1 MAQRGEWSKTQPIIG
16 YSDTYTRSFWRD
28 PPSSPDINTAKYAS
42 GPVTKVTGS
51 WPAMQGYRARLRKG
65 NMVVPLPTH
74 AGMITFGKPTVY
86 RRTFYPPIFGQSK
99 HPETTTNGFSPSS
112 GYIFTS
118 CSSPVVG
125 YRWQNLTN
133 SDNYDPLV
141 TVTVPPSE
149 QAFIQN
155 AILAKLG
162 NSAMQLQVT
171 LAEYRKTAATL
182 VQSTNRLIG
191 AAFEIASGKPDKYM
205 RELGIVG
212 FGEHPDRV
220 YYRDRRGRKKVSRVW
235 KREKD
240 SITLINDS
248 VANMSQRYLE
258 ARFGLMPVL
267 YDIDGAS
274 RIIAG
279 WDRNKIL
286 GRMRHVHVV
295 PLDHSRDDKANYMQQ
310 TMSGTLKLTHRFT
323 FHMRDSF
330 ANEMNSIGMDITHLL
345 NTAWEL
351 IPYTWLL
358 DKFTN
363 IGDYTLALSGAR
375 AWQFDYGSLSMKV
388 DAEVRTVVNIDLPL
402 LIEKA
407 SSTFTI
413 NSFQRNVL
421 SSFPLP
427 MIPRIRADLG
437 LRDYADI
444 LTLGLTKIRG
454 ISSNLIK

>member
-1 MAQRGEWSKTQPIIG
+1 
-16 YSDTYTRSFWRD
+16 
-28 PPSSPDINTAKYAS
+28 
-42 GPVTKVTGS
+42 
-51 WPAMQGYRARLRKG
+51 
-65 NMVVPLPTH
+65 MVVPLPTH
-74 AGMITFGKPTVY
+74 AGMITFGKPQVY
-86 RRTFYPPIFGQSK
+86 RRTFYPSIFGEGR
-99 HPETTTNGFSPSS
+99 HPESTTFGFVPSS
-112 GYIFTS
+112 GFIFTS
-118 CSSPVVG
+118 CASPVVS
-125 YRWQNLTN
+125 YRWQGLTSPEN
-133 SDNYDPLV
+133 AYPLV
-141 TVTVPPSE
+141 NVTVPPSE

-191 AAFEIASGKPDKYM
+191 AALEIASGKPDKYM

-248 VANMSQRYLE
+248 VTNMSQRYLE
-258 ARFGLMPVL
+258 ARFGLIPVL

-279 WDRNKIL
+279 WDMNKIL

-295 PLDHSRDDKANYMQQ
+295 PLDHSRDDKFNYMRQSM
-310 TMSGTLKLTHRFT
+310 TGTLKLVHRFT

-330 ANEMNSIGMDITHLL
+330 SNEMNSIGMDVTHLL

-358 DKFTN
+358 DKFAN

-375 AWQFDYGSLSMKV
+375 AWAFDYGSLSQKV
-388 DAEVRTVVNIDLPL
+388 DAEVETVVDINLPL

-407 SSTFTI
+407 SSKFTI

-427 MIPRIRADLG
+427 MIPRLRADLG
-437 LRDYADI
+437 LRDYTDI